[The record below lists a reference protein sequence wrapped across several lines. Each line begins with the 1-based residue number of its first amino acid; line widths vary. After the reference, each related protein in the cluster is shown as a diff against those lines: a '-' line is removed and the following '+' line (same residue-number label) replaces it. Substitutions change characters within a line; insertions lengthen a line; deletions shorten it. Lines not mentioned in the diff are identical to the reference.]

1 MGWPP
6 STPTDNRGRI
16 AATMLRILLADDHQM
31 IRQGL
36 RQILEAH
43 TDWQVCAEASTG
55 RQAVELALKLRPQV
69 VVLDLAMPELNGL
82 EATRQIKK
90 ALPNT
95 EVLIFTVHETEELT
109 RDVLAA
115 GARAYLLK
123 SDASRQIVAAVEAL
137 AEHKPYFTW
146 KVSKTMLDAY
156 LKHGHADSEK
166 AIGFNRLTARERE
179 IVQLLAEGR
188 SNKAVSALLG
198 ISVKTVETHRA
209 AVMKKLGINSIAEL
223 VRYAIRNSVIEA

>member
-1 MGWPP
+1 
-6 STPTDNRGRI
+6 
-16 AATMLRILLADDHQM
+16 MLRILLADDHQM
-31 IRQGL
+31 IREGL
-36 RQILEAH
+36 RKLLEAH
-43 TDWQVCAEASTG
+43 DDWQVCAEASTG

-90 ALPNT
+90 ALPTT
-95 EVLIFTVHETEELT
+95 EVLIFTVHETDELT

-123 SDASRQIVAAVEAL
+123 SDASRQIIAAVEAL
-137 AEHKPYFTW
+137 SEHKPYFTW
-146 KVSKTMLDAY
+146 KVSKAMLDAY
-156 LKHGHADSEK
+156 LKRPDADSETP
-166 AIGFNRLTARERE
+166 IGLNRLTARERE

-188 SNKAVSALLG
+188 TNKAVSALLG
-198 ISVKTVETHRA
+198 ISIKTVETHRA

-223 VRYAIRNSVIEA
+223 VRYAIRNSVIDA